1 MLSLSPAFTPYLSLL
16 GGILIGLG
24 AFLLYYGIGRIAGI
38 SGIVGNFFEAPLSK
52 DNGWRLFFIIG
63 LILSY
68 AIYRLLSGEVTIIQP
83 NPWPLM
89 LIGAFVMG
97 LGAAIGNGCT
107 SGHGICGLGQ
117 LSLRSLVAVTVFITA
132 GILAASFIH

>member
-1 MLSLSPAFTPYLSLL
+1 MLSLSPAFTPYLSLF

-24 AFLLYYGIGRIAGI
+24 AFLLYWGIGRIAGI

-68 AIYRLLSGEVTIIQP
+68 AVYRLLTGEVTIIQP

>member
-1 MLSLSPAFTPYLSLL
+1 M
-16 GGILIGLG
+16 
-24 AFLLYYGIGRIAGI
+24 
-38 SGIVGNFFEAPLSK
+38 SK

-68 AIYRLLSGEVTIIQP
+68 AVYRLLTGEVTIIQP